1 MYRPLYTFLVDVKA
15 LLQTKAEIFFL
26 SKNNRHASQFQTTT
40 EMPKRKAEAEPSM
53 SDLMTLVK
61 TLVDQNKVLEGKL
74 EQQTDQLNQLKQGQ
88 GALAQ
93 NQAVFRAEGL

>member
-1 MYRPLYTFLVDVKA
+1 
-15 LLQTKAEIFFL
+15 
-26 SKNNRHASQFQTTT
+26 
-40 EMPKRKAEAEPSM
+40 MPKRKAEAEPSM

-93 NQAVFRAEGL
+93 NQAVLVEQKASDAKDVQVKVKRLAVVVSPEDKKQRKRVRTELEA